1 MLTSLYT
8 GISGM
13 NTNLNALTVVGN
25 NIANVNTYGF
35 KGSRMYFS
43 DLFSQSMFG
52 GSGGGLGVTME
63 AVTPSFT
70 QGAFETT
77 NNALDL
83 AIEGNGFFVV
93 RNEEGAPFYTRAGA
107 FKIDKDGYIVDSNGF
122 YLQGYP
128 ADSFG
133 NILTTMGSLRI
144 EASSFAPQ
152 ATTSSGMVANLD
164 ASAVVPDPFDVDAA
178 DETSNFSTTVTVYD
192 SLGNEHPVELYFR
205 KSGENAWEWYAVI
218 NAEDAASGTREI
230 AGQGTLAFDSDG
242 RLQTVT
248 GNTVTFDFAGGATL
262 GQSITFDF
270 GTSLDDG
277 GTGVDGIVQYGGI
290 SSSVY
295 NLTQDGYPPGS
306 LQAATIDDK
315 GILVASFTNGKQRAL
330 GQVALANFP
339 SLAGLKAAGN
349 MYYTESPDS
358 GAVVIGKAGTQGFGS
373 IRSSTLE
380 LSNVDLASE
389 FVRMITAQRGFQASS
404 KVITTTDEVLLD
416 LVNLKR

>member
-63 AVTPSFT
+63 SVTPSFT

-77 NNALDL
+77 SNALDL

-93 RNEEGAPFYTRAGA
+93 HNEEGAPFYTRSGA

-133 NILTTMGSLRI
+133 NILTSLSSLRI

-164 ASAVVPDPFDVDAA
+164 ASAQVLDPFDVNAA
-178 DETSNFSTTVTVYD
+178 DETSNFSTTLTVYD

-218 NAEDAASGTREI
+218 NAEDAASGAREI
-230 AGQGTLAFDSDG
+230 AGQGTLLFDSDG

-262 GQSITFDF
+262 GQDITFDF

-277 GTGVDGIVQYGGI
+277 GTGLDGIVQYGGI

-339 SLAGLKAAGN
+339 SLAGLRAVGN

-373 IRSSTLE
+373 VRSNTLE

>member
-63 AVTPSFT
+63 SVTPNFS

-128 ADSFG
+128 ADAFG
-133 NILTTMGSLRI
+133 NILTSLSSLRI

-164 ASAVVPDPFDVDAA
+164 ASAQVLDPFDVTAA

-218 NAEDAASGTREI
+218 NAEDAASGVREI
-230 AGQGTLAFDSDG
+230 AGQGTLEFDSDG

-262 GQSITFDF
+262 GQNITFNF
-270 GTSLDDG
+270 GTSLDIG

-306 LQAATIDDK
+306 LQAATIDEK

-339 SLAGLKAAGN
+339 SLAGLRAVGN

-358 GAVVIGKAGTQGFGS
+358 GAVVIGKAGSQGFGS
-373 IRSSTLE
+373 VRSSTLE

>member
-52 GSGGGLGVTME
+52 GSGGGLGVTVE
-63 AVTPSFT
+63 ATPSFT

-83 AIEGNGFFVV
+83 AIEGNGFFVLHS
-93 RNEEGAPFYTRAGA
+93 EEGAPFYTRAGA

-152 ATTSSGMVANLD
+152 ATTGASMMANLD
-164 ASAVVPDPFDVDAA
+164 ASAEVLDPFDVDAA

-373 IRSSTLE
+373 VRSSTLE

>member
-63 AVTPSFT
+63 SVIPSFT

-77 NNALDL
+77 SNPLDL

-93 RNEEGAPFYTRAGA
+93 RNEEGASFYTRAGA
-107 FKIDKDGYIVDSNGF
+107 FKIDKDGNIVDSNGY

-133 NILTTMGSLRI
+133 NILTSLGSLRI

-152 ATTSSGMVANLD
+152 ATTQAGMVANLD
-164 ASAVVPDPFDVDAA
+164 ASASVPAAFDVNAA

-205 KSGENAWEWYAVI
+205 KNGENAWEWYAVI
-218 NAEDAASGTREI
+218 NAEDAASGAREI
-230 AGQGTLAFDSDG
+230 AGQGTLTFDSDG

-248 GNTVTFDFAGGATL
+248 DNTVTFDFAGGAAL
-262 GQSITFDF
+262 GQAITFDF

-295 NLTQDGYPPGS
+295 NLTQNGYPPGS
-306 LQAATIDDK
+306 LQAATIDNK

-330 GQVALANFP
+330 GQIALANFP
-339 SLAGLKAAGN
+339 SLAGLKAVGN

-358 GAVVIGKAGTQGFGS
+358 GAAVIGKAGTQGFGS
-373 IRSSTLE
+373 VRPSTLE
-380 LSNVDLASE
+380 LSNVDLATE

-404 KVITTTDEVLLD
+404 KVITTTDEVLQE

>member
-52 GSGGGLGVTME
+52 GSGGGLGVTVE
-63 AVTPSFT
+63 VVTPSFT

-83 AIEGNGFFVV
+83 AIEGNGFFVLHS
-93 RNEEGAPFYTRAGA
+93 EEGAPFYTRAGA

-152 ATTSSGMVANLD
+152 ATTGASMMANLD
-164 ASAVVPDPFDVDAA
+164 ASAEVLDPFDVDAA

-218 NAEDAASGTREI
+218 NAEDAASGAREI

-373 IRSSTLE
+373 VRSSTLE

>member
-25 NIANVNTYGF
+25 NISNVNTYGF

-52 GSGGGLGVTME
+52 GSGGGLGVTVE
-63 AVTPSFT
+63 SVTPSFT

-77 NNALDL
+77 SNALDL

-93 RNEEGAPFYTRAGA
+93 RSEEGAPFYTRAGA
-107 FKIDKDGYIVDSNGF
+107 FNIDKDGYIVDSNGF

-128 ADSFG
+128 ADAFG
-133 NILTTMGSLRI
+133 NILTSLSSLRI

-152 ATTSSGMVANLD
+152 ATTSSGMFANLD
-164 ASAVVPDPFDVDAA
+164 ASAEVPDPFDVNAA

-205 KSGENAWEWYAVI
+205 KSAENAWEWYAVI
-218 NAEDAASGTREI
+218 NAEDAASGAREI
-230 AGQGTLAFDSDG
+230 AGSGTLGFDSNG

-262 GQSITFDF
+262 GQEIIFRF

-306 LQAATIDDK
+306 LQGATIDGK
-315 GILVASFTNGKQRAL
+315 GILVASFTNGRQRAL

-339 SLAGLKAAGN
+339 SLNGLKALGN
-349 MYYTESPDS
+349 MYYIESADS
-358 GAVVIGKAGTQGFGS
+358 GAAVIGKAGSQGFGS
-373 IRSSTLE
+373 VRSSTLE